1 MIERMLSLGRARFK
15 SAAAAVVVVA
25 ALAAVVAGCGG
36 SSGASADNPT
46 TTSGAAGDNS
56 ATPVPASGKPGGTL
70 RIAINVSLADMDP
83 LTNSGDPYRNSVRL
97 AMFDTLTRY
106 QNNKL
111 VPSLATWSA
120 LDGGK
125 AYEFTLRDGVKFSD
139 GKTLTSDD
147 VKYTFDRVADK
158 KVGVYFADL
167 LSDVKSVDVLDA
179 RRFRVTLAAPSA
191 GFLDALI
198 NMSIVENGSGDKNR
212 THPVGTGPF
221 TFVKLVPNQ
230 ELDLK
235 KNPNYWRSGLPK
247 VDEVQFVPVKQSQVA
262 LQDLRAGSADLATD
276 LPATLWKTARTDPS
290 LRAVQRPSTTMTYVD
305 FFSKNL
311 PKTDPRLRQAMIMC
325 FDSNAALKIA
335 YGGIG
340 TVSQNILP
348 PGSPFYS
355 DVVQPY
361 RDDAAAAKKLL
372 AEAGFPNGL
381 SLTIDGLQGFDQ
393 INQALTIWQDGLRK
407 CGINAKVRIQEFNAW
422 LDAFFK
428 HKLQVTMDVDSQGLD
443 PNRFYNISFVGPHA
457 GGGDA
462 VSKRLLELGKEANQT
477 LDPKKRKEFYAQYA
491 TEAHKDL
498 HAVPLIRTPT
508 LYATRSNV
516 GGVDA
521 DLLGFYDLTRATVN
535 P

>member
-1 MIERMLSLGRARFK
+1 MIDRMLRLRRFRFD
-15 SAAAAVVVVA
+15 SAALAVVIAAVV
-25 ALAAVVAGCGG
+25 AAVLAGCGG
-36 SSGASADNPT
+36 SSNGSATASGGGADN
-46 TTSGAAGDNS
+46 AAT
-56 ATPVPASGKPGGTL
+56 AVPASGKPGGTL

-106 QNNKL
+106 ENNKL
-111 VPSLATWSA
+111 VPSLASWKA

-125 AYEFTLRDGVKFSD
+125 TYEFTLRDGVKFSD
-139 GKTLTSDD
+139 GKTLTSQD
-147 VKYTFDRVADK
+147 VKYTFARVADK

-167 LSDVKSVDVLDA
+167 LSDVKSVDLLDA
-179 RRFRVTLAAPSA
+179 RRFRVSLAGPSA

-212 THPVGTGPF
+212 TNPVGTGPF
-221 TFVKLVPNQ
+221 SFVKLVPNQ

-235 KNPNYWRSGLPK
+235 KNPNYWRAGLPK
-247 VDEVQFVPVKQSQVA
+247 LNEVQFVPVKESQVA
-262 LQDLRAGSADLATD
+262 LQDLRGGSADLATD
-276 LPATLWKTARTDPS
+276 LPATLWKTAKTDPS

-311 PKTDPRLRQAMIMC
+311 PTTDPRLRQAMVMC
-325 FDSNAALKIA
+325 FDSQAALKIA

-340 TVSQNILP
+340 TISQNILP

-361 RDDAAAAKKLL
+361 PYDVAAAKKLL
-372 AEAGFPNGL
+372 AKAGFPHGL

-393 INQALTIWQDGLRK
+393 QNQALTVWQDGLKK
-407 CGINAKVRIQEFNAW
+407 CGVNAKVRIQEFNAW

-462 VSKRLLELGKEANQT
+462 VSPKLLQLGKEANQT
-477 LDPKKRKEFYAQYA
+477 LDPQRRKQLYAQYA
-491 TEAHKDL
+491 LAAHKDL

-508 LYATRSNV
+508 LFATRSNV
-516 GGVDA
+516 GGVNA

>member
-1 MIERMLSLGRARFK
+1 MIERMLPISRSRPA
-15 SAAAAVVVVA
+15 SAAAAFAIAVM
-25 ALAAVVAGCGG
+25 LAAVVAGCGG
-36 SSGASADNPT
+36 SSTGSTATTGAGT
-46 TTSGAAGDNS
+46 AGGNS

-106 QNNKL
+106 DNNKL
-111 VPSLATWSA
+111 VPSLATWKPLA
-120 LDGGK
+120 GGK
-125 AYEFTLRDGVKFSD
+125 AYEFTLRNGVKFSD
-139 GKTLTSDD
+139 GKTLTSQD
-147 VKYTFDRVADK
+147 VKYTFARVADK

-167 LSDVKSVDVLDA
+167 LGDVKSVDVVDA

-198 NMSIVENGSGDKNR
+198 NMSIVENNSGDTNR
-212 THPVGTGPF
+212 NHPVGTGPF

-235 KNPNYWRSGLPK
+235 KNPNYWRKGLPK
-247 VDEVQFVPVKQSQVA
+247 LDAVQFVPVKESQVA
-262 LQDLRAGSADLATD
+262 LQDLRGGSADLATD
-276 LPATLWKTARTDPS
+276 LPGTLWKTAQTDSS
-290 LRAVQRPSTTMTYVD
+290 LRAVERPSTTMTYVD

-311 PKTDPRLRQAMIMC
+311 PTKDPRLRQAMIMC

-340 TVSQNILP
+340 TISQNILP
-348 PGSPFYS
+348 PGSPFYTG
-355 DVVQPY
+355 DVQPY
-361 RDDAAAAKKLL
+361 PYDPAAAKQLL
-372 AEAGFPNGL
+372 AKIGYPHGL

-393 INQALTIWQDGLRK
+393 INQALTVWQDGLKK
-407 CGINAKVRIQEFNAW
+407 CGINAKIRIQEFNAW

-428 HKLQVTMDVDSQGLD
+428 HKLQVSMDVDSQGLD

-462 VSKRLLELGKEANQT
+462 VSPRLLQLGKEANQT
-477 LDPKKRKEFYAQYA
+477 LDPQKRTQIYAQYA

-508 LYATRSNV
+508 LFATRSNV
-516 GGVDA
+516 GGVNA